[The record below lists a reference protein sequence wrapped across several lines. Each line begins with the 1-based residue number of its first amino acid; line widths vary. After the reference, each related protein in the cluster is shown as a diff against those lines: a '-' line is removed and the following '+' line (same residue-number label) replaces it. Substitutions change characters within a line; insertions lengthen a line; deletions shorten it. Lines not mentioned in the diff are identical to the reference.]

1 MTRTISVAI
10 VQEQVPSVM
19 SSKQPATNSTLGR
32 QEEKR
37 CFVKLYGSKRKN
49 TTGIRSVNAVLFSKY
64 DWVFIFVCVTERKR
78 QRLKC

>member
-1 MTRTISVAI
+1 MTRTISFAI

-19 SSKQPATNSTLGR
+19 TSKQPATNSTLGR

-49 TTGIRSVNAVLFSKY
+49 TTGIRCQCGTFFEVRLGLYFR
-64 DWVFIFVCVTERKR
+64 VCN
-78 QRLKC
+78 